1 MGNSKNQADS
11 GRPTHMVASTKANRG
26 VAYGKTEKLRLI
38 NIMTQDC
45 QYFMVLGI
53 CLFHAD
59 GCSASVDSVAPY

>member
-38 NIMTQDC
+38 NIMT
-45 QYFMVLGI
+45 
-53 CLFHAD
+53 
-59 GCSASVDSVAPY
+59 